1 MLAANIVGAYNVF
14 EAARRAG
21 VARVVFASSTHAV
34 GMYDEE
40 NAPALYRL
48 EDERTFD
55 EQAALRPDSLYGAS
69 KAFGEVL
76 GRFYSDRHGLSVIC
90 LRIGFVTPTDDSGFL
105 SPRDVDARDRA
116 QARRARAIWL
126 SHSDCAHLF
135 DRAIDADA
143 SLRWAIAY
151 GTSDNP
157 RQIWDLDSARRL
169 LGYSPQDRAPE

>member
-1 MLAANIVGAYNVF
+1 VLAANIVGAYNVF